1 MCEIFIR
8 ANPHSYDSLA
18 RSLRLHGVATSVRL
32 ECLFWEVLEEI
43 GQRDGLTVNQ
53 LISKLYD
60 ELLERRGEVAN
71 FASFLRVC
79 CLRYLKLQQDGRI
92 PADTRV
98 SISSLD
104 AATVLDGLPPN
115 MADAPPPRRSRG
127 ASTKSWTTRPR
138 RRAASSAPSTASASA
153 TAGAWSGWR
162 TRRTSP

>member
-127 ASTKSWTTRPR
+127 PLLETFIK
-138 RRAASSAPSTASASA
+138 
-153 TAGAWSGWR
+153 
-162 TRRTSP
+162 

>member
-8 ANPHSYDSLA
+8 ANPHSYDTLA

-43 GQRDGLTVNQ
+43 GQRDGLSVNQ
-53 LISKLYD
+53 LIAKLYD

-79 CLRYLKLQQDGRI
+79 CLRYLMLQQDGRI

-98 SISSLD
+98 SIRSLD
-104 AATVLDGLPPN
+104 EAAVLAGLPPN
-115 MADAPPPRRSRG
+115 LADTAPPRRSRG
-127 ASTKSWTTRPR
+127 PLLEALAK
-138 RRAASSAPSTASASA
+138 
-153 TAGAWSGWR
+153 
-162 TRRTSP
+162 

>member
-8 ANPHSYDSLA
+8 ANPHSYDTLA

-43 GQRDGLTVNQ
+43 GQRDGLTVSQ

-60 ELLERRGEVAN
+60 ELLEHRGEVAN

-79 CLRYLKLQQDGRI
+79 CLRYLMLQQGGRI

-98 SISSLD
+98 SIRSLD
-104 AATVLDGLPPN
+104 AAAVLAGLPPSLG
-115 MADAPPPRRSRG
+115 DSPPPRRSRG
-127 ASTKSWTTRPR
+127 PLLEALTK
-138 RRAASSAPSTASASA
+138 
-153 TAGAWSGWR
+153 
-162 TRRTSP
+162 